1 MLGILGG
8 LLAACFWG
16 GAGTCSA
23 RCARALG
30 SLRSLAIGNVIG
42 VVLVSGAALAVH
54 GPPTGAP
61 ASDWLRGI
69 GYGLGTMA
77 GLACIFKAYELAKV
91 GLVSATVSTNGAIAA
106 LVSVLLLG
114 EELAPVAILALVV
127 TATGVSLSAL
137 RGGQGGPAGGS
148 NARGV
153 AFALLGACGFAT
165 AILVGSDLES
175 LGPIWIVATGRAVGV
190 VVVTVPLALARALPR
205 PERGLWPW
213 LLGSPAFDAAGFAA
227 LLLATQDGVA
237 VPAVIANMSVV
248 LLSLIAMVV
257 FDERLGRLQW
267 VGVATTL
274 SGVAVLAATQG

>member
-1 MLGILGG
+1 M
-8 LLAACFWG
+8 
-16 GAGTCSA
+16 
-23 RCARALG
+23 
-30 SLRSLAIGNVIG
+30 
-42 VVLVSGAALAVH
+42 
-54 GPPTGAP
+54 
-61 ASDWLRGI
+61 
-69 GYGLGTMA
+69 
-77 GLACIFKAYELAKV
+77 
-91 GLVSATVSTNGAIAA
+91 
-106 LVSVLLLG
+106 
-114 EELAPVAILALVV
+114 
-127 TATGVSLSAL
+127 
-137 RGGQGGPAGGS
+137 
-148 NARGV
+148 

-257 FDERLGRLQW
+257 FDERLGRVQW
-267 VGVATTL
+267 LGVATTL
-274 SGVAVLAATQG
+274 VASPCSRSPRPERRARGLGAERVELAPHLVNTQAEARTPLVVAGAGRVVVGLDAAPALEARRERGRGGFVLSHLVPTARSGADVAKVARGVPGAPPTSRERADQPPSGRGPGPT